1 MLEVAAGLLMLAGPI
16 AAVAML
22 VLLLGALGLMA
33 FDAIASRKRERAAAQ
48 VAEKATVWNRP
59 QEVAESRIFLER
71 GFARAFVIAGGVF
84 WAAAAFAGLY
94 SFRDAGPMAFLGAAV
109 PLLATIVTL
118 VVGWYWERIAAI
130 MLAVASVGAVYYGIT
145 AGFEAGVWMLVTVS
159 LIGPMVT
166 ASVLFWLA
174 RREFEALELRLAE
187 PEMAVATASGA
198 PF

>member
-1 MLEVAAGLLMLAGPI
+1 MLEVAAGLLMLVGPI

-22 VLLLGALGLMA
+22 VLLLGALSLMA
-33 FDAIASRKRERAAAQ
+33 FDAIASRKREKAAAQ

-94 SFRDAGPMAFLGAAV
+94 SFRDAGPTAFLGAAV

-174 RREFEALELRLAE
+174 RREFEALELRLAQ
-187 PEMAVATASGA
+187 PEMAVATASGSS
-198 PF
+198 F